1 MKHSLSRSLPGFK
14 MFNAFFS
21 DLKGAFEPTILT
33 EKQKAVFRQA
43 IAALDGSPKEALRPL
58 REDFG
63 LTAKVREARQYED
76 GRTFVRYEFNRLES
90 NCTWSRPYQLMAAFG
105 QVGDLESY
113 TVLRGRGEV
122 SDGLAF
128 AISPRWYE
136 WENHEETKKAAVAL
150 AHLKDDEE
158 CEVALQNRATGEW
171 FAYIYGRGGR
181 YIVEW
186 YICCDP
192 WLMTAS
198 DLSFEQIEAMVAAIK
213 ERGIKGLEDSIEWR
227 QFDFEASQQKHGV
240 LVQVDTNLC
249 RSLELAKR
257 QGDEM
262 RVKTVQALGVGDG
275 KIDEPFSIRIA
286 PGTLAAQRRA
296 IFYKAVDEE
305 DKVKASKL
313 FAMLALRGH
322 TESRNNLG
330 FHFHF
335 GMGVPVDYD
344 LAIYWHTLAARAGDA
359 YAMTNLGKIYSTK
372 DSPKWDGSKAIKW
385 FEKATAKGETWAMG
399 ELGHCLLCGKC
410 AGKDVARARS
420 LLEKAVAANPDRG
433 DFVEELDRARDDAE

>member
-1 MKHSLSRSLPGFK
+1 MKHSLSRTLPGFK

-63 LTAKVREARQYED
+63 LTAKVREARKYED

-113 TVLRGRGEV
+113 TV
-122 SDGLAF
+122 
-128 AISPRWYE
+128 
-136 WENHEETKKAAVAL
+136 
-150 AHLKDDEE
+150 
-158 CEVALQNRATGEW
+158 
-171 FAYIYGRGGR
+171 
-181 YIVEW
+181 
-186 YICCDP
+186 
-192 WLMTAS
+192 
-198 DLSFEQIEAMVAAIK
+198 
-213 ERGIKGLEDSIEWR
+213 
-227 QFDFEASQQKHGV
+227 
-240 LVQVDTNLC
+240 
-249 RSLELAKR
+249 
-257 QGDEM
+257 
-262 RVKTVQALGVGDG
+262 QALGFGDG

-296 IFYKAVDEE
+296 IFYKAVNEE

-322 TESRNNLG
+322 TQSRNNLG

-335 GMGVPVDYD
+335 GMGVPEDYD

-372 DSPKWDGSKAIKW
+372 HSPKWDGPKAIKW

-433 DFVEELDRARDDAE
+433 DFVEELDRARDEAE